1 MDAAFHERDTHVTA
15 KCNVCFE
22 GVNAAGGAT
31 EVRHTAIGGN
41 GKRPQCMA
49 INVQS
54 PAFKNAG
61 LWTKS
66 IIRFHPEEE
75 LR

>member
-22 GVNAAGGAT
+22 GVNAAGGAA
-31 EVRHTAIGGN
+31 EVRHTATEGN
-41 GKRPQCMA
+41 GKRPQCMS

-61 LWTKS
+61 LWTKT
-66 IIRFHPEEE
+66 IIRFHPEGE